1 MKRLIF
7 RDRCANRAAYI
18 YSVPDSMVRW
28 RLTSFMEF
36 LGMSREAAQ
45 DAGFVPEPD
54 DELRHAV
61 FRRLVLMPASTLNRP
76 VQFHQNDLPLEMDS
90 DILLPATE
98 NIVDLERLVTSECP
112 APGAVD
118 VSGLNRSFFESCRP
132 TIIELLDTQIDF
144 LSHPLKKKDGTR
156 VHTVAELITG
166 CTELLDHA
174 DQVRLL
180 HRIATV
186 VYAAPFEN
194 FSRIL
199 DGVELRSGGEMWAA
213 MARGYGGVCVE
224 KTAAIRF
231 VCDILGVTTSPV
243 LGSGARIPA
252 DIERRVSDY
261 VESEGDIELP
271 IWIQHHLLEV
281 SLPEGSYLLDA
292 TNGNMPLLMEDGPD
306 TERRLQAGMRARM
319 VYTLDRVNLRRVSQR
334 TGDLLLTLGEYQVPD
349 LQLQYIFTQG
359 LGLHIS
365 SRAFLGVYFD
375 WGGERSALQQ
385 NHYARLAKR
394 RGLPFPRFV
403 HAENLGSVP
412 DKNLQHLLA
421 HVLTALRDRYDDPC
435 YTGDFTFVI
444 QPLITSFWTMP
455 RVSASVRR
463 IVES

>member
-54 DELRHAV
+54 DELRQAV

-76 VQFHQNDLPLEMDS
+76 VQFLQNNLPLGSDG
-90 DILLPATE
+90 DILLSAAENSVDMERSVMAERPALAE
-98 NIVDLERLVTSECP
+98 
-112 APGAVD
+112 VD
-118 VSGLNRSFFESCRP
+118 VSKLNRSVFETCRA
-132 TIIELLDTQIDF
+132 TL
-144 LSHPLKKKDGTR
+144 
-156 VHTVAELITG
+156 
-166 CTELLDHA
+166 TELLDKQIDFAAHHIRKKSGSRVQSIAELTPCVTEHLDHA
-174 DQVRLL
+174 NQLRLL
-180 HRIATV
+180 HRIVMV

-199 DGVELRSGGEMWAA
+199 DGVELRTGYEMWAA

-231 VCDILGVTTSPV
+231 ACDILGITTSPV

-261 VESEGDIELP
+261 IESEGDIELP

-306 TERRLQAGMRARM
+306 TERRLHAGMRARM